1 MRLLPNE
8 ILTEERINQACC
20 RFQDDSD
27 LEIEYYQY
35 LYVKIMKHVFEG
47 CKVYTK
53 GDHCYLHM
61 DFFSLSDE
69 LAAEKKKSIQ
79 MTMNELEKD
88 YLYPKSIDLVY
99 LSHFSEEVLYYFVI
113 VTREFNLF

>member
-8 ILTEERINQACC
+8 ILTEDRINQACC

-53 GDHCYLHM
+53 GDHYYLHM

-79 MTMNELEKD
+79 MIMNELEKD